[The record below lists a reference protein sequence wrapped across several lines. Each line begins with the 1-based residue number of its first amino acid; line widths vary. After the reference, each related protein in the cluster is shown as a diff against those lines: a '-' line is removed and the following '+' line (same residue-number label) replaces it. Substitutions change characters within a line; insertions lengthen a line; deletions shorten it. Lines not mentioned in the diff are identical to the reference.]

1 MHVKIYKKKQSI
13 FNGRNTVKTLK
24 SIIYLSL
31 FVLVAC
37 SAQDKEVKMAKAN
50 WDTGYFQAEIYKTAI
65 EELGYKVTEPKAIK
79 PSVFYVA
86 AAQGDLDL
94 WVNGWFGTHDT
105 YMAETK
111 GKVQKVGYVM
121 KKGGLQGYLVDKKTA
136 DRLNIKSVLD
146 IKKHAKQFDA
156 NNDGKADMVACP
168 PGWGCEKQIT
178 KHFAELKLGEFINP
192 IQAEYSASMADAL
205 ARYKNGKSVLFY
217 TWTPNW
223 TVGAFKLGK
232 DVVWI
237 EVPYSK
243 TKVTEVTNATKPSIN
258 LGFGADDIRPAANV
272 AFLKKNPKIQKL
284 LEVAS
289 IPLSDIAAQN
299 MLMNKGEK
307 SERQVQGH
315 AKAWIE
321 KNQKTF
327 DSWIAAAK

>member
-1 MHVKIYKKKQSI
+1 M
-13 FNGRNTVKTLK
+13 KTLRALICL
-24 SIIYLSL
+24 SILL
-31 FVLVAC
+31 FGSTL
-37 SAQDKEVKMAKAN
+37 AQAKEIKMAKAN
-50 WDTGYFQAEIYKTAI
+50 CDTGYFQAEVYKLAL
-65 EELGYKVTEPKAIK
+65 EKMGYKIKKLKSIK
-79 PSVFYVA
+79 PSIFYVA
-86 AAQGDLDL
+86 AAQGDVDL
-94 WVNGWFGTHDT
+94 WVNGWFATNDT
-105 YMAETK
+105 YLAETK
-111 GKVQKVGYVM
+111 GKVKPVGYVM

-146 IKKHAKQFDA
+146 IRKHAKQFDA

-205 ARYKNGKSVLFY
+205 ARYKNGKSILFY

-243 TKVTEVTNATKPSIN
+243 TTVTEVDNATKPAIN
-258 LGFGADDIRPAANV
+258 LGFGADDIRPVANV
-272 AFLKKNPKIQKL
+272 AFLKKNTKVEKL

-289 IPLSDIAAQN
+289 IPLADIAAQN
-299 MLMNKGEK
+299 MQMNKGEK
-307 SERQVQGH
+307 SDRQVKAH
-315 AKAWIE
+315 TKAWVK

-327 DSWIAAAK
+327 DSWIAATK